1 MSLVGDL
8 GLLGPEISLSE
19 AGPWIADNPF
29 LIEHCTLKKFIV
41 ARRRV

>member
-1 MSLVGDL
+1 MILVGDL

-29 LIEHCTLKKFIV
+29 LIKNYTLKKFIV
-41 ARRRV
+41 ELKR